1 MGKVAISVS
10 INLEELMT
18 IEKMADEIGVSRSS
32 MARILLRRGLEVAR
46 NTDKGGAEKHGA

>member
-10 INLEELMT
+10 INLEELMM

-32 MARILLRRGLEVAR
+32 MARIILRRGLAVSEKSKEV
-46 NTDKGGAEKHGA
+46 TEKNDA

>member
-32 MARILLRRGLEVAR
+32 MARILLRRGLEVTR
-46 NTDKGGAEKHGA
+46 NTDKGGTEKHGA